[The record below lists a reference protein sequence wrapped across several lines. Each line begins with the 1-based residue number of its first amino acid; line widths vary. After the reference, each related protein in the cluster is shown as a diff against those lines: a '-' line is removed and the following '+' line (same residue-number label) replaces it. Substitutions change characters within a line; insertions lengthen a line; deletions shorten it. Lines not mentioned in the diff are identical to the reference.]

1 MQRAVFR
8 NRWLPY
14 LLVFPQMAVTV
25 LFFFWPALKSLQLS
39 LYRVSPFGDSMTFVG
54 LANFAKLLGDAE
66 YYRSVLNSFVFSA
79 GVTVL
84 AVGGSLFMAALAT
97 QKIRGLAAY
106 RTLLLWPY
114 GIAPAVAG
122 IIFLFIFHPTYGIL
136 PYFLSFITAYEFNWL
151 LKGWV
156 AMTLVIVSTAWTH
169 LGYNIA
175 FYVAGLLAIPGAVL
189 EAADVDGAGP
199 LRRFASIV
207 FPLISPITFYLVT
220 LNMVFAFFESFG
232 VIDAVTKGGPGDAT
246 MIMVYKLYKDGFIGL
261 NLGSSG
267 AQSVILMALV
277 IGLTMLQFRYAE
289 KKVHVLPDG
298 QSARAPGSSS
308 SARVA
313 RWARWRRPAASRPS
327 PGTRWRSTPCSLRA
341 SRWWPFPSTSR
352 SSSPPRTSSRSSSV
366 RPASSPPSMPW
377 RTTSRRGTRR
387 TWDGCSSTAS

>member
-1 MQRAVFR
+1 MQRTVFR
-8 NRWLPY
+8 SRWLPY

-39 LYRVSPFGDSMTFVG
+39 LFRVSPFGDTMTFVW
-54 LANFAKLLGDAE
+54 LENFTKLLGDPE
-66 YYRSVLNSFVFSA
+66 YYWSVVNSFVFA
-79 GVTVL
+79 GGVTALSVAGAL
-84 AVGGSLFMAALAT
+84 VMAALAT

-122 IIFLFIFHPTYGIL
+122 IIFL
-136 PYFLSFITAYEFNWL
+136 S
-151 LKGWV
+151 
-156 AMTLVIVSTAWTH
+156 
-169 LGYNIA
+169 
-175 FYVAGLLAIPGAVL
+175 IPASVL

-199 LRRFASIV
+199 LRRFTSIV
-207 FPLISPITFYLVT
+207 FPLVSPITFYLVT

-289 KKVHVLPDG
+289 KKVTY
-298 QSARAPGSSS
+298 R
-308 SARVA
+308 
-313 RWARWRRPAASRPS
+313 
-327 PGTRWRSTPCSLRA
+327 
-341 SRWWPFPSTSR
+341 
-352 SSSPPRTSSRSSSV
+352 
-366 RPASSPPSMPW
+366 
-377 RTTSRRGTRR
+377 
-387 TWDGCSSTAS
+387 

>member
-1 MQRAVFR
+1 MQRTVFR

-14 LLVFPQMAVTV
+14 LLVFPQVAVTV
-25 LFFFWPALKSLQLS
+25 LFFFWPAFGSLQLS
-39 LYRVSPFGDSMTFVG
+39 LYRVSAFGDSMTFVG
-54 LANFAKLLGDAE
+54 LANFTKLLSDPD
-66 YYRSVLNSFVFSA
+66 YYRSVVNSFIFA
-79 GVTVL
+79 GGVTVL
-84 AVGGSLFMAALAT
+84 AVTASLVMAALAT

-106 RTLLLWPY
+106 RTFMLWPY
-114 GIAPAVAG
+114 GIAPPVAG

-136 PYFLSFITAYEFNWL
+136 PYFLSYLTTYEFNWL

-156 AMTLVIVSTAWTH
+156 AMTLVIVATAWTH

-175 FYVAGLLAIPGAVL
+175 FYVAGLLAIPGSVL

-199 LRRFASIV
+199 LRRFSSII
-207 FPLISPITFYLVT
+207 FPLISPITFYLIT

-289 KKVHVLPDG
+289 KKVTY
-298 QSARAPGSSS
+298 R
-308 SARVA
+308 
-313 RWARWRRPAASRPS
+313 
-327 PGTRWRSTPCSLRA
+327 
-341 SRWWPFPSTSR
+341 
-352 SSSPPRTSSRSSSV
+352 
-366 RPASSPPSMPW
+366 
-377 RTTSRRGTRR
+377 
-387 TWDGCSSTAS
+387 

>member
-1 MQRAVFR
+1 MQRTVFR

-14 LLVFPQMAVTV
+14 LLVFPQVAVTL
-25 LFFFWPALKSLQLS
+25 LFFFWPAFKSLQLS
-39 LYRVSPFGDSMTFVG
+39 VYRVSPFGDSMTFVG
-54 LANFAKLLGDAE
+54 LANFTKLLSDPD
-66 YYRSVLNSFVFSA
+66 YYRSVVNSFVFA
-79 GVTVL
+79 VGVTVL
-84 AVGGSLFMAALAT
+84 SVAASLLMAALAT

-106 RTLLLWPY
+106 RTLMLWPY

-136 PYFLSFITAYEFNWL
+136 PYFLSFVTDYEFNWL

-156 AMTLVIVSTAWTH
+156 AMTLVIVATSWTH

-199 LRRFASIV
+199 LRRFTSII

-232 VIDAVTKGGPGDAT
+232 VIDTVTKGGPGDAT
-246 MIMVYKLYKDGFIGL
+246 MIMVYKIFKDGFIGL

-289 KKVHVLPDG
+289 KKVTY
-298 QSARAPGSSS
+298 R
-308 SARVA
+308 
-313 RWARWRRPAASRPS
+313 
-327 PGTRWRSTPCSLRA
+327 
-341 SRWWPFPSTSR
+341 
-352 SSSPPRTSSRSSSV
+352 
-366 RPASSPPSMPW
+366 
-377 RTTSRRGTRR
+377 
-387 TWDGCSSTAS
+387 